1 MQPLP
6 MQDLKAQYRTLAP
19 QIEAAVRRVLESQQF
34 IMGPEVEAF
43 EKELAAYLGVPHA
56 IGVASGSDALLV
68 PLMALGV
75 GPGDEVVVPPF
86 TFFATAAAVCRCG
99 ARPVFVDI
107 DPATY
112 NLDPLQ
118 VENKITVKK

>member
-1 MQPLP
+1 MSHYAISWQARDGINPRLRFGLVWSTVMQPLP

-43 EKELAAYLGVPHA
+43 EKELAAYLEVPHA

-75 GPGDEVVVPPF
+75 
-86 TFFATAAAVCRCG
+86 
-99 ARPVFVDI
+99 
-107 DPATY
+107 
-112 NLDPLQ
+112 
-118 VENKITVKK
+118 